1 MQKGRDVSY
10 AAAVDRIL
18 SGPGWRWKALL
29 IVLAIS
35 LFRAFP
41 SYDALAT
48 PFVETTWRNALLK
61 VDHPMAD
68 MARLFP
74 PESHE
79 SKLTLRL
86 AVPLFAHIL
95 HLDETGLLIF
105 SFIAGALLLYVVIA
119 LAAKLGAGR
128 KAALFTSLSVAC
140 AWAGEAGFHE
150 LRGGFY
156 DGPAL
161 CLLLLAMWSD
171 LAPVAG
177 LCVFLAAWT
186 DERALI
192 ASPFVILLS
201 IASSKRGFVPAL
213 LTAKPIAVVVAWLAY
228 LAVRI
233 ILINAYSL
241 SIATG
246 GVGLAVLAE
255 QTNMIP
261 LGIWTGLSG
270 AWIFVTTGIAA
281 AFEQKRRGLAAAFAA
296 ELALTIAAAL
306 LVIDITRSMAYCLPA
321 VPVALSI
328 LMRNASLE
336 RVERLAKT
344 SAIVSLIAP
353 TYYAQGGTGL
363 WWLYPLP
370 IQIVRWIYQSL

>member
-1 MQKGRDVSY
+1 MT
-10 AAAVDRIL
+10 DRIL
-18 SGPGWRWKALL
+18 SGPGWKWKALL
-29 IVLAIS
+29 VVLAIS

-48 PFVETTWRNALLK
+48 PFVETTWRNALIK

-86 AVPLFAHIL
+86 AVPLLAHVL
-95 HLDETGLLIF
+95 HLGETGLLIF
-105 SFIAGALLLYVVIA
+105 SGIVGVLLLYVVLT

-128 KAALFTSLSVAC
+128 KTALFTCLAVAC
-140 AWAGEAGFHE
+140 AWPGEAGFHE

-156 DGPAL
+156 DAPAL
-161 CLLLLAMWSD
+161 CLLLLAMLSD
-171 LAPVAG
+171 SAPLAA

-201 IASSKRGFVPAL
+201 LASSKRRF
-213 LTAKPIAVVVAWLAY
+213 AKPIAIGIAWIAY
-228 LAVRI
+228 LATVTL
-233 ILINAYSL
+233 LIQAYSL

-246 GVGLAVLAE
+246 GVGLAVLSS
-255 QTNMIP
+255 QINMIP

-270 AWIFVTTGIAA
+270 AWLLVAAGIAA
-281 AFEQKRRGLAAAFAA
+281 ALRQKRPAIATAFSA
-296 ELALTIAAAL
+296 ELALMIVTAV
-306 LVIDITRSMAYCLPA
+306 LVVDITRSMAYCLPA
-321 VPVALSI
+321 VPLALAMLIRSVSPE
-328 LMRNASLE
+328 RLE
-336 RVERLAKT
+336 RVAKT
-344 SAIVSLIAP
+344 SAIVSLVAP
-353 TYYAQGGTGL
+353 TYYAQGSTGL
-363 WWLYPLP
+363 WWLFPLP
-370 IQIVRWIYQSL
+370 IQIARWLHQSL